1 MVTKAPQPK
10 KKISAVKT
18 KHRQVLAKLDENGG
32 NLAEA
37 IRETGLYSESVA
49 LNPQKI
55 TESKSFQELLEEEM
69 PDSLL
74 STVHKSLL
82 NATHLDHMTFPLGP
96 RTSKEK
102 KKWVEAKIAKAIAA
116 GKTADSV
123 DQDVMSDE
131 DIGEMLA
138 EVNCKLRRVVHG
150 ETARHVYFWAYDNMA
165 RDKALDKGYK
175 LKGRYGNEGVP
186 PPRGN
191 TYNFVF
197 SAEAQEQ
204 IKALEGG
211 LRKLFMQPLKENNNE

>member
-1 MVTKAPQPK
+1 MTTETPSKEN
-10 KKISAVKT
+10 KIKRPNVAK
-18 KHRQVLAKLDENGG
+18 KHRVVLKNFEENGG
-32 NLAEA
+32 NMSKA
-37 IRETGLYSESVA
+37 IADSGLYSDSMVK
-49 LNPQKI
+49 NPQKI
-55 TESKSFQELLEEEM
+55 TESKTFQEILEEDM
-69 PDSLL
+69 PDALL

-102 KKWVEAKIAKAIAA
+102 EKWVAEKIAKAIAA
-116 GKTADSV
+116 GKSADSV
-123 DQDVMSDE
+123 EQDVLSDE

-138 EVNCKLRRVVHG
+138 EVNCKLRKVVHG

-191 TYNFVF
+191 TYNFIF
-197 SAEAQEQ
+197 SAEAQQQ
-204 IKALEGG
+204 IKNLEGG
-211 LRKLFMQPLKENNNE
+211 LKKLFIQPHAKED